1 MLIYCNFV
9 GCDMEWQQI
18 IGFYQVAKLK
28 SFTRAAEAT
37 LRTQSA
43 LTQQIKALEREF
55 DCQLLERIGKRQV
68 IVTPLGERFLKFAES
83 LLLDYTQLREDIA
96 EHREFKKGVLK
107 IAAPFTTLY
116 HLLPGIIKKYHKQFP
131 WVELSLLD
139 RTQQEVIE
147 LVKGGDV
154 DMGMALESTASG
166 SLRKRR
172 WKMIEPVLLIPS
184 GHPLSARE
192 KISLEEIA
200 QTPLI
205 LPSTRSD
212 ALQRS
217 KLETLFHKQNV
228 QYSVI
233 MESSNI
239 ELSSIYVE
247 MGLGV
252 TFASM
257 VKDLPVLNNRN
268 LSFISVRHFL
278 PLEHLCVIT
287 RKDKKITGYK
297 NSFLDLLFST

>member
-1 MLIYCNFV
+1 
-9 GCDMEWQQI
+9 MEWQQI

-172 WKMIEPVLLIPS
+172 WKMIETRPPHTFGTSFVCEGKNITRRDRSNPPYPAVNKKRCS
-184 GHPLSARE
+184 PE
-192 KISLEEIA
+192 KETA
-200 QTPLI
+200 
-205 LPSTRSD
+205 
-212 ALQRS
+212 
-217 KLETLFHKQNV
+217 ETLFHKQNV

>member
-1 MLIYCNFV
+1 M
-9 GCDMEWQQI
+9 
-18 IGFYQVAKLK
+18 
-28 SFTRAAEAT
+28 
-37 LRTQSA
+37 RTQSA

-257 VKDLPVLNNRN
+257 VKDLPC
-268 LSFISVRHFL
+268 S
-278 PLEHLCVIT
+278 
-287 RKDKKITGYK
+287 K
-297 NSFLDLLFST
+297 